1 MQSMIC
7 NSYLK
12 LMRQHHMRKGRLIML
27 EHLTPN
33 LVQQFVDSLPAAMAL
48 VDNNDEVVWV
58 NDSFLRIT
66 TLSSTH
72 VVGKQIADL
81 SKELQ
86 DLFNEGHVYMT
97 ATNKRDAYWLACM
110 TVPLGEFR
118 LQYCSDVTQLQGLI
132 EDREGL
138 KNKVAELNPIDQI
151 TGMPN
156 RRALFQNLEQQASR
170 SRRYGNTMSIMILRL
185 SNLSELIR
193 EHGNDN
199 ANKVLLSV
207 SQMLNDQ
214 MRWADVIGRMDKN
227 EFLFIMPETEE
238 SATSELR
245 DKIKENVTKVT
256 VPTLDDSEF
265 TLLHEFGMAQWRK
278 GDDVGM
284 LLQRAR
290 QSLDGTGEQ
299 MAG

>member
-1 MQSMIC
+1 
-7 NSYLK
+7 
-12 LMRQHHMRKGRLIML
+12 ML
-27 EHLTPN
+27 DHLAPD
-33 LVQQFVDSLPAAMAL
+33 LVQEFVDSLPGALAL
-48 VDNNDEVVWV
+48 VNTNNEVVWV
-58 NDSFLRIT
+58 NDSFLRVT
-66 TLSSTH
+66 TLSDSN
-72 VVGKQIADL
+72 VVGKQISDL
-81 SKELQ
+81 SKETQ
-86 DLFNEGHVYMT
+86 DMFSEGHVYLT

-138 KNKVAELNPIDQI
+138 KTKVAELNPIDQI

-170 SRRYGNTMSIMILRL
+170 SRRYGNTMSVMILRL

-193 EHGNDN
+193 AHGNDN
-199 ANKVLLSV
+199 ANDLLLSV

-214 MRWADVIGRMDKN
+214 MRWADVIGRLDKN

-245 DKIKENVTKVT
+245 DKIKEQMDKVV
-256 VPTLDDSEF
+256 VPSTDDSQF
-265 TLLHEFGMAQWRK
+265 DLIHEFGMAQWRK

-284 LLQRAR
+284 LMQRAR

-299 MAG
+299 MVG

>member
-1 MQSMIC
+1 
-7 NSYLK
+7 
-12 LMRQHHMRKGRLIML
+12 ML
-27 EHLTPN
+27 EHLAPN
-33 LVQQFVDSLPAAMAL
+33 LVQQFVNSLPGALAL
-48 VDNNDEVVWV
+48 VDSNNEVVWV
-58 NDSFLRIT
+58 NDSFLRVT
-66 TLSSTH
+66 TLTSAN
-72 VVGKQIADL
+72 VVGKQIKDL
-81 SKELQ
+81 TREVQ
-86 DLFNEGHVYMT
+86 DMFGEGHVYLT

-110 TVPLGEFR
+110 TVPLGDYQ

-138 KNKVAELNPIDQI
+138 KTKVAELNPIDQI

-170 SRRYGNTMSIMILRL
+170 SRRYGNTMSVMILRL

-193 EHGNDN
+193 VHGNDN
-199 ANKVLLSV
+199 ANDVLLSV

-214 MRWADVIGRMDKN
+214 MRWADVIGRLDKN

-245 DKIKENVTKVT
+245 DKIREQLAKVKI
-256 VPTLDDSEF
+256 PTLDDSEF
-265 TLLHEFGMAQWRK
+265 ELLHEFGMAQWRK

-284 LLQRAR
+284 LMQRAR
-290 QSLDGTGEQ
+290 QSLDGTDEQ
-299 MAG
+299 LAG

>member
-1 MQSMIC
+1 
-7 NSYLK
+7 
-12 LMRQHHMRKGRLIML
+12 ML
-27 EHLTPN
+27 DHLASN
-33 LVQQFVDSLPAAMAL
+33 LVQQFVDSLPGALAL
-48 VDNNDEVVWV
+48 VSSDNEVVWV
-58 NDSFLRIT
+58 NDSFLRVT
-66 TLSSTH
+66 TMSSSNI
-72 VVGKQIADL
+72 VGKQLKDL
-81 SKELQ
+81 SSEIQ
-86 DLFNEGHVYMT
+86 DMFGEGHVYLT

-110 TVPLGEFR
+110 TIPLGDHR
-118 LQYCSDVTQLQGLI
+118 LQYCSDVTQLQNLI

-138 KNKVAELNPIDQI
+138 KTKVAELNPIDQI

-170 SRRYGNTMSIMILRL
+170 SRRYGNTMSVMILRL
-185 SNLSELIR
+185 GNLSELIR
-193 EHGNDN
+193 SHGNDN
-199 ANKVLLSV
+199 ANEVLLNV

-214 MRWADVIGRMDKN
+214 MRWADVIGRLDKN

-245 DKIKENVTKVT
+245 DKIKEQMSKV
-256 VPTLDDSEF
+256 VIPTTDDSEF
-265 TLLHEFGMAQWRK
+265 DLMHEFGMAQWRK

-284 LLQRAR
+284 LMQRAR

>member
-1 MQSMIC
+1 M
-7 NSYLK
+7 
-12 LMRQHHMRKGRLIML
+12 
-27 EHLTPN
+27 
-33 LVQQFVDSLPAAMAL
+33 VQQFLDSLPAAMAL
-48 VDNNDEVVWV
+48 VDTNNKVVWV

-66 TLSSTH
+66 TLNSSH
-72 VVGKQIADL
+72 VMNKPVSDL

-110 TVPLGEFR
+110 TVPLGEFK

-138 KNKVAELNPIDQI
+138 KNKVAELNPIDRI

-170 SRRYGNTMSIMILRL
+170 SRRYGNSMSIMILRL

-199 ANKVLLSV
+199 ANEVLLSV

-245 DKIKENVTKVT
+245 DKIQEHLNKVE
-256 VPTLDDSEF
+256 VPTADKSEF
-265 TLLHEFGMAQWRK
+265 NLMHEFGMAQWRK

-290 QSLDGTGEQ
+290 QNLDGTGEKL
-299 MAG
+299 AG